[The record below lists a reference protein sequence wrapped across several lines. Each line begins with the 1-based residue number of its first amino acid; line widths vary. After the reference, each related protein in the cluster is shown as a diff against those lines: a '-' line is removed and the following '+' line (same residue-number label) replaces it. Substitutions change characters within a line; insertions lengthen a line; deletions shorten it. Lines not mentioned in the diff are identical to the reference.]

1 MSFSCSLHR
10 WTQTCWLAGFF
21 GSILIFFVFAEKLK
35 ANAPSLHQRPANWC
49 SVTSRTATARR
60 KIGKSL
66 KKLSNKT
73 LKLQST
79 SAIQLFLHFNVFYDE
94 SSEHE
99 LTVSGSFFKTLS
111 PHSCSKEKNA
121 LMGLKW
127 EFSDEKNKQSCC
139 ISQLNWLLMFLN
151 ILNVSVY
158 VLNLTFF
165 FLFSET
171 EDFFI
176 SRLGLNNNTTE
187 TNRSMRDVYATL
199 AGHVTPPG
207 VYEWTG
213 KSCHVLPISHT
224 VKYACVFSC
233 GGVGRGL
240 KSTLTSQSYKTYIY
254 RLKIFLYE
262 SDRQTLLPYL
272 WACAILTYSQTYMIS
287 DTAEVKQINVTTLR
301 LLSLCFCDFVLDV
314 CSNAETLQSAT
325 TRTLCR
331 HQRVAAAGKEP
342 TTRKSF

>member
-1 MSFSCSLHR
+1 MLQR
-10 WTQTCWLAGFF
+10 
-21 GSILIFFVFAEKLK
+21 EKR
-35 ANAPSLHQRPANWC
+35 SDG
-49 SVTSRTATARR
+49 T
-60 KIGKSL
+60 
-66 KKLSNKT
+66 KLW
-73 LKLQST
+73 
-79 SAIQLFLHFNVFYDE
+79 IQWQE
-94 SSEHE
+94 
-99 LTVSGSFFKTLS
+99 
-111 PHSCSKEKNA
+111 
-121 LMGLKW
+121 
-127 EFSDEKNKQSCC
+127 KQSCV

-187 TNRSMRDVYATL
+187 TNRSMRDVCATL

-213 KSCHVLPISHT
+213 KSCHVLPISHM

-240 KSTLTSQSYKTYIY
+240 KSTLTLVTKVTKSYKTYIY

-287 DTAEVKQINVTTLR
+287 DTAEAKQINVTTLR
-301 LLSLCFCDFVLDV
+301 LLLVSVILFWTFAQTQKLCKVQQHEHCAGVRESQLQAKNRLHGKA
-314 CSNAETLQSAT
+314 SNY
-325 TRTLCR
+325 
-331 HQRVAAAGKEP
+331 
-342 TTRKSF
+342 